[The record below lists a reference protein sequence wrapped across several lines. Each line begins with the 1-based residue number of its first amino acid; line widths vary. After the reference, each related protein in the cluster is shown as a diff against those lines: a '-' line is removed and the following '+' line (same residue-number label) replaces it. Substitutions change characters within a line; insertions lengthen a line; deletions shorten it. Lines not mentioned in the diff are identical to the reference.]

1 MKIPGN
7 PMPSIQL
14 GTSLSQDSIPSSSGG
29 DGGGLQAML
38 SGAFEQCGIDQTTVQ
53 DYLGSVGIAKDSGMG
68 MMSLKNAVSSF
79 SSWMSSDSYINKD
92 ALMTLS
98 HGLNGVA
105 LLAKTGGGMLGGPFG
120 GEFGAGGEFG
130 VEADE
135 DAVPPLACRRDAW
148 RLYVLAEAIRPG
160 RSGPGLADLLAGD
173 PAASAGA
180 QASSTAAT
188 AASANAAAPSRARG
202 VMRRSGGRRSRS

>member
-105 LLAKTGGGMLGGPFG
+105 LLAKTGGGMLGGL
-120 GEFGAGGEFG
+120 GAYATGAFVNASKVYTG
-130 VEADE
+130 VQEGNLSQALFSGAKLCA
-135 DAVPPLACRRDAW
+135 AVAL
-148 RLYVLAEAIRPG
+148 
-160 RSGPGLADLLAGD
+160 SGVPM
-173 PAASAGA
+173 AGA
-180 QASSTAAT
+180 ALTVAEIAY
-188 AASANAAAPSRARG
+188 NRYYG
-202 VMRRSGGRRSRS
+202 

>member
-105 LLAKTGGGMLGGPFG
+105 MLAKTGGGMLGGL
-120 GEFGAGGEFG
+120 GAYATGATSAFVNASKVYTG
-130 VEADE
+130 VQEGNLSQALFSGAKLCA
-135 DAVPPLACRRDAW
+135 AVAL
-148 RLYVLAEAIRPG
+148 
-160 RSGPGLADLLAGD
+160 SGVPM
-173 PAASAGA
+173 AGA
-180 QASSTAAT
+180 ALTVAEIAY
-188 AASANAAAPSRARG
+188 NRYYG
-202 VMRRSGGRRSRS
+202 